1 MFGIYYVGSTM
12 LLSVAMLT
20 EISLIVLTIN
30 NIDMQFRDTVML
42 LATQDK
48 NLVVIRG
55 FLAAIPA
62 STTAGKC
69 CGSGNGFGRALS

>member
-30 NIDMQFRDTVML
+30 NIDMQFRDTVMQL
-42 LATQDK
+42 MRDVDPDGVK
-48 NLVVIRG
+48 
-55 FLAAIPA
+55 
-62 STTAGKC
+62 S
-69 CGSGNGFGRALS
+69 RAKRKLKQWAYRSKVDIG